1 MENPLFV
8 IKNLACSYRNGNDVL
23 RIRELVI
30 PRNRFVVLIGKSGSG
45 KSTVLETLGL
55 MNNTIKSGDVL
66 FYPSDKEGPLSY
78 KEYWEPSHKK
88 EIARLRR
95 DYFSFIFQNTNLM
108 QNFTAHENACL
119 SQMILGVPF
128 NKAMEKVKESMETMG
143 LEEVLADRN
152 ASTLSGGQKQRL
164 AFVRAI
170 TPQFTVL
177 FGDEPT
183 GNLDDDNSNE
193 LMFKLHQNITE
204 FHRTAIIVSH
214 NIILAEKYAD
224 MIIVLKKNGDFL
236 SCAEVEQ
243 DDVYIKA
250 QTNGPWYDNQNRPV
264 EGLIGIIQR
273 KLSFKDY
280 SKNLS
285 SN

>member
-1 MENPLFV
+1 MDNPLFV
-8 IKNLACSYRNGNDVL
+8 IKNLACAYNNGDDVL
-23 RIRELVI
+23 RIKELVV
-30 PRNRFVVLIGKSGSG
+30 PRNRFVVLVGKSGSG

-66 FYPSDKEGPLSY
+66 FFPSEKGEPISY
-78 KEYWEPSHKK
+78 KEHWEPSHKG
-88 EIARLRR
+88 EIARLRCE
-95 DYFSFIFQNTNLM
+95 YFSFIFQNTNLM

-119 SQMILGVPF
+119 SQMILGVPL
-128 NKAMEKVKESMETMG
+128 NEAMEKVKATMETMG
-143 LEEVLADRN
+143 LGQILEDRN

-170 TPQFTVL
+170 TPEFTVL

-193 LMFKLHQNITE
+193 LMFKLHQNITK
-204 FHRTAIIVSH
+204 FQRTAIIVSH
-214 NIILAEKYAD
+214 NIALSEKYAD
-224 MIIVLKKNGDFL
+224 MLIVLKKSSDLF

-243 DDVYIKA
+243 DDVYKKSGSTHLWLDW
-250 QTNGPWYDNQNRPV
+250 QDKPV
-264 EGLIGIIQR
+264 ENIIGTIKQ

-280 SKNLS
+280 DYSVS
-285 SN
+285 

>member
-1 MENPLFV
+1 MENPLFI
-8 IKNLACSYRNGNDVL
+8 IKNLVCSYRNGNDVL
-23 RIRELVI
+23 KIRELVI

-55 MNNTIKSGDVL
+55 MNNTIKSGDVH
-66 FYPSDKEGPLSY
+66 FYPSDKNEPLSY
-78 KEYWEPSHKK
+78 KNYWEPSHKK

-95 DYFSFIFQNTNLM
+95 EYFSFIFQNTNLM

-128 NKAMEKVKESMETMG
+128 SEAMGKVKASMETMG
-143 LEEVLADRN
+143 LEEVLEDRN

-170 TPQFTVL
+170 TPEFTVL

-214 NIILAEKYAD
+214 NIILSEKYAD
-224 MIIVLKKNGDFL
+224 MIIVLKKNGNL
-236 SCAEVEQ
+236 NSCAEVEQ
-243 DDVYIKA
+243 DDIYSKSK
-250 QTNGPWYDNQNRPV
+250 GSWYNYKNQIV
-264 EGLIGIIQR
+264 DDLIGVIQQ

-280 SKNLS
+280 EKTQS
-285 SN
+285 SY

>member
-8 IKNLACSYRNGNDVL
+8 IKNLVCSYRNGNDVL
-23 RIRELVI
+23 RIRELVV
-30 PRNRFVVLIGKSGSG
+30 PRNRFVALVGKSGSG

-66 FYPSDKEGPLSY
+66 FYPSDKEQPLSY
-78 KEYWEPSHKK
+78 KEYWGPSRKN

-95 DYFSFIFQNTNLM
+95 EYFSFIFQNTNLM
-108 QNFTAHENACL
+108 QNFTAYENACL
-119 SQMILGVPF
+119 SQMILGVPL
-128 NKAMEKVKESMETMG
+128 NKAMEKVKASMETMG
-143 LEEVLADRN
+143 LEEVLTDRN

-214 NIILAEKYAD
+214 NIILSEKYAD
-224 MIIVLKKNGDFL
+224 MIIVLKKNGDL
-236 SCAEVEQ
+236 ISCAEVEQ
-243 DDVYIKA
+243 DDVYMKSKS
-250 QTNGPWYDNQNRPV
+250 NGSWYNNQNQPV
-264 EGLIGIIQR
+264 DNLTGIIQQ
-273 KLSFKDY
+273 KLSFKNYDK
-280 SKNLS
+280 SLS